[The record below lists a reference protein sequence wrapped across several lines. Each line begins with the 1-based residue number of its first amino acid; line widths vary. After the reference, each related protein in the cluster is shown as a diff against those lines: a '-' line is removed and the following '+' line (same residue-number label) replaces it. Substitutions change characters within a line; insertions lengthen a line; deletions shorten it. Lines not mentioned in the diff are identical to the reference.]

1 MNGEIKAQSV
11 AKNFSYQIFYQIA
24 TLVIP
29 LIVSPYLTRTLGDTS
44 LGIYSYTNSIAYYF
58 LAFANLG
65 IAKYGQRCLAAVRDS
80 RDKLRIEFWS
90 LYTVHGVISLSS
102 TLLFFAFAFFF
113 VRNNRTVFLA
123 QSLYVISAIS
133 DITWL
138 FYALENFKSIIIR
151 NIIIRVSECVCIFL
165 FIKKPSDLLLYT
177 LIVGLGVNFGQLI
190 IFPKAIKAVPFA
202 KFSFSDA
209 VKHIK
214 PMLVLFISVLAV
226 SLYTVFDKTLLG
238 WLSTKESVAYY
249 TYSDKIISIPRTL
262 IVTIGTVLFP
272 RACKMAAENNLA
284 GQKKYIQVA
293 TDVVCTIGCGTVF
306 GLLALADEFSIIY
319 FGPQFAQCGPIMKI
333 LSPIVL
339 IIGLGDIIRTQYLIP
354 QKKDK
359 EYTICIVM
367 NAIVNI
373 IVSASLIPL
382 IGVYGAVIGTL
393 SAESFGLIY
402 QSYLGRNAI
411 RIKSWFLS
419 LLPTGVCGC
428 VMFIALIILK
438 RFFAISV
445 LSLCLEVM
453 VGVSIYFGLISV
465 YVYLFRKNYWG
476 LIISKMTSIGR
487 RARK

>member
-11 AKNFSYQIFYQIA
+11 AKNFSYQVIYQIA

-44 LGIYSYTNSIAYYF
+44 LGVYSYTNSIAYYF

-65 IAKYGQRCLAAVRDS
+65 IAKYGQRTLAAVRDN

-90 LYTVHGVISLSS
+90 LYTVHAIISLLS
-102 TLLFFAFAFFF
+102 TLLFFAFAFFL
-113 VRNNRTVFLA
+113 VRDNRTVFLA
-123 QSLYVISAIS
+123 QTLYVISAIS

-151 NIIIRVSECVCIFL
+151 NIIIRVSECICIFL
-165 FIKKPSDLLLYT
+165 FIKNPSDLLLYT
-177 LIVGLGVNFGQLI
+177 VIVGLGVNLGQLI
-190 IFPKAIKAVPFA
+190 VFPKAIKAVPFA
-202 KFSFSDA
+202 KFSFHDA
-209 VKHIK
+209 LKHVK

-226 SLYTVFDKTLLG
+226 SLYTVFDKSLLG

-249 TYSDKIISIPRTL
+249 TYADKIISIPRTL

-272 RACKMAAENNLA
+272 RACKMAAENNFE

-293 TDVVCTIGCGTVF
+293 TDVVCTIGCGTIF
-306 GLLALADEFSIIY
+306 GLLALGDEFSIIY
-319 FGPQFAQCGPIMKI
+319 FGSQFAECGPIMKT

-373 IVSASLIPL
+373 IVSASLIPM
-382 IGVYGAVIGTL
+382 IGVYGAVFGTL
-393 SAESFGLIY
+393 SAEFFGLIY
-402 QSYLGRNAI
+402 QSYLGRKAI
-411 RIKSWFLS
+411 RIKRWFLS
-419 LLPTGVCGC
+419 LLPAGFCGLI
-428 VMFIALIILK
+428 MYTALVLIK
-438 RFFAISV
+438 RYYSISA
-445 LSLCLEVM
+445 LSLCLEVLI
-453 VGVSIYFGLISV
+453 GISIYSCLILV
-465 YVYLFRKNYWG
+465 FVYLFRKSYWTI
-476 LIISKMTSIGR
+476 IISKVTSVGR
-487 RARK
+487 RAKK